1 MKVIYAGFSKCAT
14 KSMAK
19 ALRLLG
25 MKVYDF
31 MENYEHLAS
40 DWMKIYRDGATVER
54 LRKMYDGVDAVTG
67 MPVYYYWEELLEAFP
82 EAKVSFILFVI
93 IFGYSFGSYAFYFIN
108 LSLSSLLL
116 RVKKKPVNH
125 Y

>member
-31 MENYEHLAS
+31 MEHYEYLAS

-54 LRKMYDGVDAVTG
+54 LRKMYEGVDAVAG

-82 EAKVSFILFVI
+82 EAKVSIII
-93 IFGYSFGSYAFYFIN
+93 IFYSLPVYYYWE
-108 LSLSSLLL
+108 SLLEAFTKAKVSFIIL
-116 RVKKKPVNH
+116 IIICWC
-125 Y
+125 